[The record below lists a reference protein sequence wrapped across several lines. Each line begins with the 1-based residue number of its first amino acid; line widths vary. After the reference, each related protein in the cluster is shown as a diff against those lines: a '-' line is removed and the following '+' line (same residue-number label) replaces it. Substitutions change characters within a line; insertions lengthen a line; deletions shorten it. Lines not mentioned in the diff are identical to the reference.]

1 MRIATP
7 EETFASGEDGALGL
21 LRASGIS
28 DDEIRDGAVV
38 GAIRYCCHE
47 KTMMATRVVFYAPP
61 GFEVAVGDVV
71 EIEIGRIRKRRRD
84 PPETISRAVRVR
96 ESMYA
101 QAGACHWDPEDE
113 RMWTRILY
121 CTWMSE
127 EGWQLERGLDEA
139 WFKPAAGEDR
149 NPDE

>member
-1 MRIATP
+1 
-7 EETFASGEDGALGL
+7 
-21 LRASGIS
+21 
-28 DDEIRDGAVV
+28 
-38 GAIRYCCHE
+38 
-47 KTMMATRVVFYAPP
+47 
-61 GFEVAVGDVV
+61 
-71 EIEIGRIRKRRRD
+71 
-84 PPETISRAVRVR
+84 
-96 ESMYA
+96 MYA